1 MHCPDCRH
9 PDTRVVDTRV
19 RDNSVRRRR
28 ECAECSVRF
37 TTLERV
43 YNTRL
48 MVEKRSGKLEAFSA
62 EKLTKSIQIACAK
75 RYLPVGAIDEI
86 VEEIQQRVVNEGRD
100 RIESGVI
107 GEMVLNQLRSLDDV
121 AYLRFASVYK
131 DFEDP
136 ERFATEVDR
145 LGRADSEV
153 SDLQGALLPSPATP
167 PIRHLPRRNQS
178 SAIDT
183 S

>member
-9 PDTRVVDTRV
+9 PETRVLDTRV

-28 ECAECSVRF
+28 ECADCSVRF

-48 MVEKRSGKLEAFSA
+48 MVEKRSGKLEAFSS
-62 EKLTKSIQIACAK
+62 EKLTRSIQIACAK
-75 RYLPVGAIDEI
+75 RYLPVGAIEEI
-86 VEEIQQRVVNEGRD
+86 VEEIQQRAVNEGRD

-107 GEMVLNQLRSLDDV
+107 GEMVLDHLKTLDDV
-121 AYLRFASVYK
+121 AYLRFASVYN

-136 ERFATEVDR
+136 ERFAAEVDM
-145 LGRADSEV
+145 LGRAASEV
-153 SDLQGALLPSPATP
+153 SDLQGTLLPSPLRPA
-167 PIRHLPRRNQS
+167 IRYSSRRNRS
-178 SAIDT
+178 KAATAS
-183 S
+183 